1 MKQFL
6 ETKFVLTLIK
16 LLKTENMEN
25 FGIRSKLES
34 LAGKCELLPILSLKK
49 KLKIWF
55 CKKKIGLVVSK
66 ILVVWR
72 C

>member
-34 LAGKCELLPILSLKK
+34 LAGKCELLPIFPSEKK
-49 KLKIWF
+49 KFKNL
-55 CKKKIGLVVSK
+55 
-66 ILVVWR
+66 IL
-72 C
+72 